1 MSKIVRESIDRF
13 FDYGL
18 HVETRTIYMGSEDY
32 DLFEGGETGTDHKM
46 SERIVKAI
54 HILGATPDK
63 PIKIIMNNL
72 GGDWYHGMAI
82 YDAIKSCPCHVTI
95 EVMGYAMSMGSIILQ
110 AADDRIMHP
119 NATIMIHDGYDGF
132 VGHSKNFEAWAEQSK
147 KLRQKMYQIYSDKT
161 GKEKK
166 YWEKKCTIDFIM
178 DADQALQEGLV
189 DSIIGKE
196 EESKE

>member
-13 FDYGL
+13 FDYGI
-18 HVETRTIYMGSEDY
+18 HIETRTIYMGSEEY
-32 DLFEGGETGTDHKM
+32 DMFDGGETGTDHKM
-46 SERIVKAI
+46 AERIIKAI

-82 YDAIKSCPCHVTI
+82 YDAIKACPCHVTI

-110 AADDRIMHP
+110 AADERTIHP
-119 NATIMIHDGYDGF
+119 NASIMVHDGYDGF
-132 VGHSKNFEAWAEQSK
+132 SGHAKNFEVWAEQSK
-147 KLRQKMYQIYSDKT
+147 KLRQKMYKIYAEKT

-166 YWEKKCTIDFIM
+166 YWEKKCTLDFIM
-178 DADQALQEGLV
+178 DADEALAEGLV
-189 DSIIGKE
+189 DNIIGKE
-196 EESKE
+196 DKNE